1 MFGEMTSI
9 GISRRVALAGVS
21 GIGSI
26 FGVALVFHAFS
37 GTE

>member
-9 GISRRVALAGVS
+9 GISRRVALAGAS
-21 GIGSI
+21 DIGSI
-26 FGVALVFHAFS
+26 FGVALSFHAFS